1 MRRSRNPN
9 ARGARRTLGTWLAGA
24 LALWILGVTPK
35 LHALEPVDVFGTPVA
50 FDITN
55 TSTISYNAD
64 NRDTR
69 PNQVATLAN
78 DDWGLFYNRLNVLA
92 NGGAWQAGLRLD
104 NAWFF
109 SSPNATQIALDLW
122 ASRPAT
128 PGGAPAPV
136 YFRQK
141 LQEAGV
147 ELSNRYINWMY
158 PAKYYFTY
166 TSPTLELGLGDVYVA
181 FGRGLVLS
189 LRKLDEL
196 ASDTTLRGARV
207 TARARGKE
215 FSVRA
220 TAVAGS
226 LNPLRIDPASGRY
239 LGVDSS
245 VTPGFVA
252 LTEAGMPRAVATDFV
267 PDTGDCA
274 TFATCSYAP
283 DRIFGAQAELSHK
296 SAKFALQGSQLVRS
310 TPLSNDIVRSA
321 DRITT
326 GSASFELADLGG
338 HGGAYLEVALQDLH
352 HADSSTPKLDLGQAV
367 YLSVNVLAGPLSLLF
382 EGKHYRRFFPLLANV
397 SPLRAREFSML
408 AASAPPT
415 TEALF
420 IDTAFEGFNTCV
432 TGGRLRPDVALSRIV
447 SVYAWAGYYQSFAE
461 SVANETCE
469 VSKETRNRV
478 LDTAVGV
485 ELRSRDRRSKADISF
500 GSRVDD
506 SDRALLTDHG
516 ETHAF
521 YREVY
526 TRHSATIHLG
536 GPFALDLQGWHRHR
550 HQTLGGP
557 GVAWNEGDEL
567 IGFDYAPHWSIAA
580 GFSYDTN
587 PAVPPTYFNGQ
598 LGYRITSDSSLSL
611 FVGQRRG
618 ALRCVGGVC
627 RVFPPFEGAALDLTL
642 RF

>member
-1 MRRSRNPN
+1 MRRSLSHNPS
-9 ARGARRTLGTWLAGA
+9 RTLTVFLARAIA
-24 LALWILGVTPK
+24 LGILGIAPK
-35 LHALEPVDVFGTPVA
+35 AAALEPVDVLGAPVA

-55 TSTISYNAD
+55 TSSLLYNTD

-69 PNQVATLAN
+69 PNQVSTLAN

-109 SSPNATQIALDLW
+109 ASPNPTQIALDLW
-122 ASRPAT
+122 ATRPPSA
-128 PGGAPAPV
+128 GGSSAPV

-166 TSPTLELGLGDVYVA
+166 TSNALEVGLGDVYVA

-207 TARARGKE
+207 TARVRGDQV
-215 FSVRA
+215 SLRA

-245 VTPGFVA
+245 VTPGFLA
-252 LTEAGMPRAVATDFV
+252 LTEAGMPRATATDFV
-267 PDTGDCA
+267 ADTGNCA
-274 TFATCSYAP
+274 SFATCSYAP
-283 DRIFGAQAELSHK
+283 DRIFGAQAEVSHRA
-296 SAKFALQGSQLVRS
+296 AKFAVQGSLLQRS
-310 TPLSNDIVRSA
+310 IPLANDVVRSA
-321 DRITT
+321 DRIAT

-338 HGGAYLEVALQDLH
+338 HGGAYLEVALQDLR

-367 YLSVNVLAGPLSLLF
+367 YLSVNVLAGPLTLLF

-415 TEALF
+415 TEAIF

-432 TGGRLRPDVALSRIV
+432 SGGRLRGDLALSRIA
-447 SVYAWAGYYQSFAE
+447 SVYAWAGYYESFAE
-461 SVANETCE
+461 SLANETCR
-469 VSKETRNRV
+469 VGKDTRNRV
-478 LDTAVGV
+478 LDVAVGS
-485 ELRSRDRRSKADISF
+485 ELRSKDRRSKADISF

-506 SDRALLTDHG
+506 SDRALLTDAG
-516 ETHAF
+516 ETNVF

-526 TRHSATIHLG
+526 TRHQGTWALG
-536 GPFALDLQGWHRHR
+536 GPFSLEVQGWHRR
-550 HQTLGGP
+550 RQQTLGGP
-557 GVAWNEGDEL
+557 GVPWNQGDEL
-567 IGFDYAPHWSIAA
+567 IGFDYAPHWSVAL

-587 PAVPPTYFNGQ
+587 PGVPPTYVNGQ
-598 LGYRITSDSSLSL
+598 LGYRISSDSSISL

>member
-1 MRRSRNPN
+1 M
-9 ARGARRTLGTWLAGA
+9 A
-24 LALWILGVTPK
+24 PK
-35 LHALEPVDVFGTPVA
+35 LSALEPVDVLGAPVA

-55 TSTISYNAD
+55 TSTLSYNGN

-69 PNQVATLAN
+69 PNQVSTLAN
-78 DDWGLFYNRLNVLA
+78 DNWGLFYNRFNVLA

-109 SSPNATQIALDLW
+109 DSPNATQIALDLT
-122 ASRPAT
+122 AARPPT
-128 PGGAPAPV
+128 SGGAPAPV

-166 TSPTLELGLGDVYVA
+166 TSTALEVGVGDVYVA

-207 TARARGKE
+207 TARVKTDQV
-215 FSVRA
+215 SLRA

-245 VTPGFVA
+245 VTPGFVT

-267 PDTGDCA
+267 PDTGDCR

-283 DRIFGAQAELSHK
+283 DRIFGGQLELSHK
-296 SAKFALQGSQLVRS
+296 SAKFAVQASQLLRS
-310 TPLSNDIVRSA
+310 TPLANDVVRSA
-321 DRITT
+321 DRIST

-338 HGGAYLEVALQDLH
+338 HGGAYLELALQDLH
-352 HADSSTPKLDLGQAV
+352 HADSSTPKLALGQAA
-367 YLSVNVLAGPLSLLF
+367 YLSVNVLAGPLTLLF
-382 EGKHYRRFFPLLANV
+382 EGKHYRRFFPLLANI

-420 IDTAFEGFNTCV
+420 VDTAFEGFNTCV
-432 TGGRLRPDVALSRIV
+432 SGGRLRADLALSRIV
-447 SVYAWAGYYQSFAE
+447 SVYSWAGYYQSFAE
-461 SVANETCE
+461 SLANESCE
-469 VSKETRNRV
+469 VSKNTRNSI
-478 LDTAVGV
+478 LDTAVGT
-485 ELRSRDRRSKADISF
+485 ELRSRDRRSKADISV

-516 ETHAF
+516 ETHVF

-526 TRHSATIHLG
+526 TRHTVTWHLG
-536 GPFALDLQGWHRHR
+536 GPYSVELQGWHRRR

-567 IGFDYAPHWSIAA
+567 IGFDYAPHWSIAM

-587 PAVPPTYFNGQ
+587 PAVPPTYVNGQ
-598 LGYRITSDSSLSL
+598 IGYRISSDSSISL
-611 FVGQRRG
+611 FAGQRRG

>member
-1 MRRSRNPN
+1 M
-9 ARGARRTLGTWLAGA
+9 A
-24 LALWILGVTPK
+24 PK
-35 LHALEPVDVFGTPVA
+35 LSALEPVDVLGAPVA

-55 TSTISYNAD
+55 TSTLSYNGN

-69 PNQVATLAN
+69 PNQVSTLAN
-78 DDWGLFYNRLNVLA
+78 DNWGLFYNRFNVLA

-109 SSPNATQIALDLW
+109 DSPNATQIALDLT
-122 ASRPAT
+122 AARPPT
-128 PGGAPAPV
+128 SGGAPAPV

-166 TSPTLELGLGDVYVA
+166 TSTALEVGVGDVYVA

-207 TARARGKE
+207 TARVKTDQV
-215 FSVRA
+215 SLRA

-245 VTPGFVA
+245 VTPGFVT

-267 PDTGDCA
+267 PDTGDCR

-283 DRIFGAQAELSHK
+283 DRIFGGQLELSHK
-296 SAKFALQGSQLVRS
+296 SAKFAVQASQLLRS
-310 TPLSNDIVRSA
+310 TPLANDVVRSA
-321 DRITT
+321 DRIST

-338 HGGAYLEVALQDLH
+338 HGGAYLELALQDLH
-352 HADSSTPKLDLGQAV
+352 HADSSTPKLALGQAA
-367 YLSVNVLAGPLSLLF
+367 YLSVNVLAGPLTLLF
-382 EGKHYRRFFPLLANV
+382 EGKHYRRFFPLLANI

-420 IDTAFEGFNTCV
+420 VDTAFEGFNTCV
-432 TGGRLRPDVALSRIV
+432 SGGRLRADLALSRIV
-447 SVYAWAGYYQSFAE
+447 SVYSWAGYYQSFAE
-461 SVANETCE
+461 SLANESCE
-469 VSKETRNRV
+469 VSKNTRNSI
-478 LDTAVGV
+478 LDTAVGS
-485 ELRSRDRRSKADISF
+485 ELRSGDRRSKADISV

-516 ETHAF
+516 ETHVF

-526 TRHSATIHLG
+526 TRHTVTWHLG
-536 GPFALDLQGWHRHR
+536 GPYSVELQGWHRRR

-567 IGFDYAPHWSIAA
+567 IGFDYAPHWSIAM

-587 PAVPPTYFNGQ
+587 PAVPPTYVNGQ
-598 LGYRITSDSSLSL
+598 IGYRISSDSSISL
-611 FVGQRRG
+611 FAGQRRG

>member
-1 MRRSRNPN
+1 MRRSRSHSSP
-9 ARGARRTLGTWLAGA
+9 RTLSTWLGRA
-24 LALWILGVTPK
+24 LALAVLCAAPK
-35 LHALEPVDVFGTPVA
+35 LSALEPVDVLGTPVA

-55 TSTISYNAD
+55 TSTLSYNVD

-92 NGGAWQAGLRLD
+92 NGGSWQAGLRLD

-109 SSPNATQIALDLW
+109 SSPNPTQIALDLTY
-122 ASRPAT
+122 SRPPT

-166 TSPTLELGLGDVYVA
+166 TSPALELGVGDVYAA

-207 TARARGKE
+207 TARLRGKQA
-215 FSVRA
+215 SLRA

-226 LNPLRIDPASGRY
+226 LNPLRVDPASGRY

-267 PDTGDCA
+267 PDTGNCA
-274 TFATCSYAP
+274 SFGTCSYAP
-283 DRIFGAQAELSHK
+283 DRIFGAQAEVSHK
-296 SAKFALQGSQLVRS
+296 SAKLAVQGSQLLRS
-310 TPLSNDIVRSA
+310 VPLANDVVRSA

-326 GSASFELADLGG
+326 GSASFELADLDG

-352 HADSSTPKLDLGQAV
+352 HADASTKLDLGQAV
-367 YLSVNVLAGPLSLLF
+367 YLSVNVLTGPLTLLF

-420 IDTAFEGFNTCV
+420 LDTEYEGFNTCV
-432 TGGRLRPDVALSRIV
+432 TGGRLRPDVALSRVV
-447 SVYAWAGYYQSFAE
+447 SVYAWAGYYQTFAE
-461 SVANETCE
+461 SVANENCE
-469 VSKETRNRV
+469 VSKATRNRV

-485 ELRSRDRRSKADISF
+485 ELRSRDRRSKADISV
-500 GSRVDD
+500 GSRVDNA
-506 SDRALLTDHG
+506 DRELLTDQG
-516 ETHAF
+516 PTHVF

-526 TRHSATIHLG
+526 TRHQVTWALG
-536 GPFALDLQGWHRHR
+536 GPFTLDLQGWHRRR

-557 GVAWNEGDEL
+557 GVPWNEGDEL
-567 IGFDYAPHWSIAA
+567 IGLDYAPHWSVAA

-598 LGYRITSDSSLSL
+598 VGYRITSDSSVSL

-627 RVFPPFEGAALDLTL
+627 RVFPPFEGASLDVTL

>member
-1 MRRSRNPN
+1 MP
-9 ARGARRTLGTWLAGA
+9 AVWLGRA
-24 LALWILGVTPK
+24 LAVSILSVAAK
-35 LHALEPVDVFGTPVA
+35 LSALEPVNVFGAPVA
-50 FDITN
+50 LDITN
-55 TSTISYNAD
+55 TSTLSYNAD

-92 NGGAWQAGLRLD
+92 NGGVWQAGLRLD

-109 SSPNATQIALDLW
+109 ASPDPTQIALDLT
-122 ASRPAT
+122 AARPPTA
-128 PGGAPAPV
+128 GGAPAPV

-141 LQEAGV
+141 VREAGV

-166 TSPTLELGLGDVYVA
+166 NSPALELGLGDVYVA

-196 ASDTTLRGARV
+196 ASDTTLRGARI
-207 TARARGKE
+207 TARARSKLV
-215 FSVRA
+215 SLRA

-245 VTPGFVA
+245 VTPGFVT

-267 PDTGDCA
+267 PDTGDCK
-274 TFATCSYAP
+274 TFGTCSYAP
-283 DRIFGAQAELSHK
+283 DRIFGGQLELSHK
-296 SAKFALQGSQLVRS
+296 SAKLAIQGSQLVRS
-310 TPLSNDIVRSA
+310 TPLANDVVRSA
-321 DRITT
+321 DRIST
-326 GSASFELADLGG
+326 GSASFELADLAG

-352 HADSSTPKLDLGQAV
+352 HPESSTPKLDVGQAV
-367 YLSVNVLAGPLSLLF
+367 YLSLNVLAGPLSLLF

-420 IDTAFEGFNTCV
+420 IDTAFEAFNTCV
-432 TGGRLRPDVALSRIV
+432 SGGRLRGDLALSRIV
-447 SVYAWAGYYQSFAE
+447 SVYAWAGYYQTFAE
-461 SVANETCE
+461 SLANESCE
-469 VSKETRNRV
+469 VSKATRNNV

-485 ELRSRDRRSKADISF
+485 ELHSRDRRSKMDISF

-516 ETHAF
+516 PTHVF

-526 TRHSATIHLG
+526 TRHQGTWFLG
-536 GPFALDLQGWHRHR
+536 GPFALELQGWHRRR

-557 GVAWNEGDEL
+557 GEPWSEGDEL
-567 IGFDYAPHWSIAA
+567 IGLDYAPRWSIAA

-598 LGYRITSDSSLSL
+598 LGYRISSDSSVSL